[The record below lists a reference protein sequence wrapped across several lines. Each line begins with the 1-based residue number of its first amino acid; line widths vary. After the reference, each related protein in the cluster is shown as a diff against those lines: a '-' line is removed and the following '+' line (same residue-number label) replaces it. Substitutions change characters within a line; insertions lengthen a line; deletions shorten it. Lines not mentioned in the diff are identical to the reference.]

1 MATRYSR
8 LTGAFL
14 VTMLALAACGNG
26 GLSNADVSGT
36 WLGTISEGAVPVR
49 VVFNLSLNPDGK
61 FAGTTDLPDQ
71 GGFGI
76 SLSQIEVR
84 GRHVV
89 LAAAS
94 LDVSFS
100 GDLSADGNT
109 LAGTATQAGQTTT
122 LVLEKQP
129 GPLDYRRPQDPVKP
143 YPYNCVDVT
152 FANSDAGITLA
163 GTLTWPQGA
172 GPFRT
177 VVLIAGSGPQNRN
190 EELMNHRPFLVL
202 SDALTRAGIATLRY
216 DKRGVGQSGGDYAGA
231 TSPDFAADARAAVQ
245 YLRGQ
250 ASFVASSIGLVGHSE
265 GGLLAPTAAYANPD
279 VAFLVL
285 LAGPGVPGDEV
296 LISQARAIGAVQG
309 MSTDQLDEAEALN
322 RRLYAC
328 FRATS
333 DPKELERQLRDV
345 LTSAGVTGAQQD
357 AVIAELNT
365 PWMRFFVTYDPAP
378 VLTRTAIPVLA
389 LNGSL
394 DLQVLPDLNLPPIQA
409 ALQGAGNQQ
418 ATVQK
423 LAGLNH
429 LFQHAITGAPTEYGS
444 IDETMAPEV
453 LAQVAGWITSL

>member
-1 MATRYSR
+1 
-8 LTGAFL
+8 
-14 VTMLALAACGNG
+14 
-26 GLSNADVSGT
+26 
-36 WLGTISEGAVPVR
+36 
-49 VVFNLSLNPDGK
+49 
-61 FAGTTDLPDQ
+61 
-71 GGFGI
+71 
-76 SLSQIEVR
+76 
-84 GRHVV
+84 
-89 LAAAS
+89 
-94 LDVSFS
+94 
-100 GDLSADGNT
+100 
-109 LAGTATQAGQTTT
+109 